1 MYGQQPL
8 LAQQSSLSAAL
19 ASSETRPCPCCPTS
33 PFIYNRFIGGYS
45 ITLILQWLSLIFLVA
60 GTATPALF
68 VVLSPSFTITY
79 GLFHACVVTAPAR
92 VCYSYQSDNG
102 AKLGSSH
109 LGLEWSAYQGLSVTL
124 CILTFAI
131 SVLFTLRMVVVQR
144 SKSLT
149 RRTELALVGVAA
161 VVLVLAVVAVSL
173 FIDCYRSVQWQLGI
187 KTLGSS
193 FTLTVAAYILQLSG
207 LLFHCYTYFRHTQA
221 SGGSIAAASIP
232 VRAGEPEP
240 VPMSVVPGH
249 EPYSHSYTPA
259 AAAAYMQPPA
269 FYGQAY
275 QLPHQYQPPQGG
287 LMPSYYSPPQYY
299 APVQPPHM
307 AAFAH
312 PQPYPPPS
320 AVHYGEGAAAQQ
332 QPAAA
337 TPQ

>member
-1 MYGQQPL
+1 M
-8 LAQQSSLSAAL
+8 
-19 ASSETRPCPCCPTS
+19 
-33 PFIYNRFIGGYS
+33 
-45 ITLILQWLSLIFLVA
+45 
-60 GTATPALF
+60 
-68 VVLSPSFTITY
+68 LSPSFTITY
-79 GLFHACVVTAPAR
+79 GLFHACAVTAQAR
-92 VCYSYQSDNG
+92 NCYSYQSDNG

-109 LGLEWSAYQGLSVTL
+109 LGLEWAAYQGLSVTL

-131 SVLFTLRMVVVQR
+131 GVLFTLRMVVVQR

-161 VVLVLAVVAVSL
+161 VVLARAVVAVSL
-173 FIDCYRSVQWQLGI
+173 FLDCYRSVTWQLGI

-221 SGGSIAAASIP
+221 SGGSVTAASIP
-232 VRAGEPEP
+232 HRAGEPEP
-240 VPMSVVPGH
+240 VPLSAVPAH
-249 EPYSHSYTPA
+249 APYSHSYTPA
-259 AAAAYMQPPA
+259 AAAYVQPPA

-275 QLPHQYQPPQGG
+275 QLPQQYQPPQGG

-299 APVQPPHM
+299 APVQPPHV

-312 PQPYPPPS
+312 PQPYPPP
-320 AVHYGEGAAAQQ
+320 AAMHYGEGAAAQQ